1 VRIKI
6 IPRLDLKKKVSM
18 DDKKRKKMPKPP
30 QKLFNP
36 NDVEYVENNL

>member
-1 VRIKI
+1 
-6 IPRLDLKKKVSM
+6 M

-36 NDVEYVENNL
+36 NDVEYVENKFINMN